1 MILSHTTKAYK
12 KIREVR
18 DAKRRRAIRKY
29 WTSLLPH
36 TRRDIDDGF
45 QSDNGKVNQGS
56 RDGLRP
62 ASATVRFLRNFA
74 GPPSESV
81 LEADE

>member
-1 MILSHTTKAYK
+1 MGE
-12 KIREVR
+12 R
-18 DAKRRRAIRKY
+18 KRRELIHKWERYIRYK
-29 WTSLLPH
+29 H
-36 TRRDIDDGF
+36 NRDDWF